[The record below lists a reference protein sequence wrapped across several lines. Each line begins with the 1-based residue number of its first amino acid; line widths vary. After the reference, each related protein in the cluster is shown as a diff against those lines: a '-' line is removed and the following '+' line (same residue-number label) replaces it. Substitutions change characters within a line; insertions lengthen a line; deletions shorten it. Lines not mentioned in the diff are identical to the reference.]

1 MIKNKHEDL
10 QSFVSM
16 LVDQNKEI
24 LMQNRSF
31 VNKMSKMEE
40 RYRNK
45 LETLMLLLLFGK
57 AKNSNGQPFILPQ
70 QFQNMLESFS
80 EQNSNSTISGNE
92 EGVKKKRQ
100 KR

>member
-1 MIKNKHEDL
+1 
-10 QSFVSM
+10 M

-24 LMQNRSF
+24 LLQNRTF

-70 QFQNMLESFS
+70 QFQNMLETFG
-80 EQNSNSTISGNE
+80 EQNTSSPISGS
-92 EGVKKKRQ
+92 
-100 KR
+100 

>member
-1 MIKNKHEDL
+1 VIKNKHEDL

-70 QFQNMLESFS
+70 QFQNMLESFT
-80 EQNSNSTISGNE
+80 EQNNNSTI
-92 EGVKKKRQ
+92 
-100 KR
+100 